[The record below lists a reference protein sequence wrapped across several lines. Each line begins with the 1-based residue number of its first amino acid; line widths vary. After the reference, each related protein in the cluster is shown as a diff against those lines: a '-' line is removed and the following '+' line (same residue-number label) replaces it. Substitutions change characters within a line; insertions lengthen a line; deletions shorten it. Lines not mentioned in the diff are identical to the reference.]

1 MLGKCMAKSLCRGQS
16 VIALSSGEA
25 EFYGLVTMISES
37 LGMQS
42 YAADLDVALEI
53 KVHMDATAGAAIG
66 TRRGLAK
73 VKHIDTAF
81 LWIQEKVQ
89 KGVVVIHKVHTSL
102 NLADIL
108 TKAID
113 GATLRRMMLAM
124 GFQFPHGRH
133 ASSYTV
139 SQGT

>member
-1 MLGKCMAKSLCRGQS
+1 MLGKCMAKSVCRGQS

-37 LGMQS
+37 LGVQS

-81 LWIQEKVQ
+81 LWIQE
-89 KGVVVIHKVHTSL
+89 
-102 NLADIL
+102 
-108 TKAID
+108 
-113 GATLRRMMLAM
+113 
-124 GFQFPHGRH
+124 
-133 ASSYTV
+133 
-139 SQGT
+139 

>member
-1 MLGKCMAKSLCRGQS
+1 MLGKCMAKSVCRGQS

-66 TRRGLAK
+66 SRRGLAK

-81 LWIQEKVQ
+81 LWIQDKVQ

-124 GFQFPHGRH
+124 GFQFPQGRH
-133 ASSYTV
+133 ASSYAV
-139 SQGT
+139 SKDT